1 MNKILKFSLKN
12 AVAISL
18 LVVLVI
24 AGGIYSANNI
34 KVETFPNITYPA
46 LFVQA
51 TYAGH
56 STQELEKQLTNPIED
71 SIKLQKGYDTLT
83 STSRNNAAMIT
94 VSYPFGTDID
104 KQKTTLEEAL
114 NKVSVPDGATVEVKK
129 IDMGAQ
135 AVYEV
140 AFVGKDSH
148 DIQSS
153 IENDLVPTLEKV
165 SGVGTVTLD
174 GAKTPKI
181 AIELNQDKAKQYG
194 LTLANIKDA
203 IQMKNYNVSF
213 GQVNNG
219 GTSIPLVME
228 GKSTNIDDL
237 KNIEITVGIP
247 SQQNQTSSQSSAAIG
262 QTSSQAGSA
271 SGAGS
276 QQTSGA
282 AGAGSLA
289 GQTSNY
295 AKAVQQQ
302 AAVQPVK
309 LKLSDIANIT
319 MTSSEDVITRFN
331 GKDSYLVSVTKAQDA
346 NTADVVNNV
355 KAKISSFNKG
365 HHYTIYTVTD
375 QGKDVESSISSL
387 LKEGGFGILFA
398 VIVILLFLRNIRAT
412 LIAIVSLPISI
423 LSTIAVLKQ
432 FDYTLNIMTLGG
444 MAVAVGRIIDDSI
457 VVIENIFRWRQ
468 ENKDLSMKQVALH
481 ATKEVFGAVASSTL
495 ATLVVFAPIAFVT
508 GIIGEVFRPF
518 ALAVVFSI
526 AASLIVAMILVPVL
540 GSLFFK
546 KVKHVEKTSRLAG
559 LYEKFLRGAFH
570 KKTLV
575 IVLSLLLLAGSFA
588 LIPKLGVAFMP
599 ADNSNPAMQAKITV
613 PSSLSIEQ
621 MDLVAKDVEGYLKNK
636 QGIHHSQVSIGI
648 SNNRAMITGGSNN
661 VIQFFIQLKNGQNI
675 NDLLSVYQKDIEQIA
690 QHDYK
695 ASTVAVTQTQGG
707 SMSAGNN
714 IDIQLYGSDLAK
726 LTDASN
732 KVTNLLTKNNQLKN
746 VTSNL
751 GDEQTQWKL
760 AISSDGDKAGVTYL
774 QLMSAIREY
783 VSTVTVGNYDI
794 NGTTQEVDLSY
805 NKKIASKADLDNIE
819 LKTAEGTKKVSDV
832 ATIDKVNVPTTLY
845 HDNGNQLVKVSAVV
859 KGNNT
864 TKVSNDVKK
873 DVNSLSLPKGINVS
887 FGGGIK
893 MISDGLTSLG
903 LAMGAAVGLVFLVLT
918 VTFSGALTPL
928 VILSS
933 LLFVPIGALGGL
945 LVSGQP
951 ISMSAMIG
959 MLMLIGIVVSNAIVL
974 LDRVEKNRKRGLELH
989 DAIVEA
995 AKVRLRP
1002 ILMTAFAT
1010 IFALL
1015 PLAMSTSSSGLIS
1028 QGLAVAV
1035 IGGLTTSTLLTL
1047 IFVPVLYS
1055 LVGKFRKHLTDDDL
1069 K

>member
-1 MNKILKFSLKN
+1 
-12 AVAISL
+12 
-18 LVVLVI
+18 
-24 AGGIYSANNI
+24 
-34 KVETFPNITYPA
+34 
-46 LFVQA
+46 
-51 TYAGH
+51 
-56 STQELEKQLTNPIED
+56 
-71 SIKLQKGYDTLT
+71 
-83 STSRNNAAMIT
+83 
-94 VSYPFGTDID
+94 
-104 KQKTTLEEAL
+104 
-114 NKVSVPDGATVEVKK
+114 
-129 IDMGAQ
+129 
-135 AVYEV
+135 
-140 AFVGKDSH
+140 
-148 DIQSS
+148 
-153 IENDLVPTLEKV
+153 
-165 SGVGTVTLD
+165 
-174 GAKTPKI
+174 
-181 AIELNQDKAKQYG
+181 
-194 LTLANIKDA
+194 
-203 IQMKNYNVSF
+203 
-213 GQVNNG
+213 
-219 GTSIPLVME
+219 
-228 GKSTNIDDL
+228 
-237 KNIEITVGIP
+237 
-247 SQQNQTSSQSSAAIG
+247 
-262 QTSSQAGSA
+262 
-271 SGAGS
+271 
-276 QQTSGA
+276 
-282 AGAGSLA
+282 
-289 GQTSNY
+289 
-295 AKAVQQQ
+295 
-302 AAVQPVK
+302 
-309 LKLSDIANIT
+309 
-319 MTSSEDVITRFN
+319 
-331 GKDSYLVSVTKAQDA
+331 
-346 NTADVVNNV
+346 
-355 KAKISSFNKG
+355 
-365 HHYTIYTVTD
+365 
-375 QGKDVESSISSL
+375 
-387 LKEGGFGILFA
+387 
-398 VIVILLFLRNIRAT
+398 
-412 LIAIVSLPISI
+412 
-423 LSTIAVLKQ
+423 
-432 FDYTLNIMTLGG
+432 
-444 MAVAVGRIIDDSI
+444 
-457 VVIENIFRWRQ
+457 
-468 ENKDLSMKQVALH
+468 
-481 ATKEVFGAVASSTL
+481 
-495 ATLVVFAPIAFVT
+495 
-508 GIIGEVFRPF
+508 
-518 ALAVVFSI
+518 
-526 AASLIVAMILVPVL
+526 
-540 GSLFFK
+540 
-546 KVKHVEKTSRLAG
+546 
-559 LYEKFLRGAFH
+559 
-570 KKTLV
+570 
-575 IVLSLLLLAGSFA
+575 
-588 LIPKLGVAFMP
+588 MP

-621 MDLVAKDVEGYLKNK
+621 MDSVAKDVEGYLKNK
-636 QGIHHSQVSIGI
+636 QGINYSQVSIGI
-648 SNNRAMITGGSNN
+648 SNNRAMMTGGSNN

-675 NDLLSVYQKDIEQIA
+675 NDLLSVYQKDIEKIA

-707 SMSAGNN
+707 SLSAGNN

-805 NKKIASKADLDNIE
+805 DKKIASKADLDNIE

-832 ATIDKVNVPTTLY
+832 ATIDEVNVPTTLY
-845 HDNGNQLVKVSAVV
+845 HDDGNQLVKVSAVV

-873 DVNSLSLPKGINVS
+873 DVNSLSLPKGITVS

-918 VTFSGALTPL
+918 VTFSGVLTPL